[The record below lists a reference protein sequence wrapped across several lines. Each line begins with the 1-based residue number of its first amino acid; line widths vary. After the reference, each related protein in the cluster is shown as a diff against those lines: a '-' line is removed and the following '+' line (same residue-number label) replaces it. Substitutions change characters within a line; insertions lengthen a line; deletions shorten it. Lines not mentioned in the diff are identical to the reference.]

1 MIKEYHNVKSVEG
14 PLLFVEGVSGIGY
27 DEIVEVETENGT
39 KKRGK
44 ILEIS
49 ENLACIQIFES
60 TMGLDT
66 LGTKVRFFGETV
78 KIALATEMI
87 GRVFDGAGR
96 PISGPKVVA
105 EMKAD
110 INGMPLNP
118 TARESPKDFIQTGI
132 SAIDGMN
139 SLVRGQKLPI
149 FSGAGLPHNQLA
161 AQIAR
166 QATVQGA
173 GEKDVDVDA
182 KFCVVFCAM
191 GITFE
196 EADFFMRD
204 FEESGAIENAVL
216 FLNLCDSPAIERL
229 ITPRVALT
237 TAEFLAYKH
246 DYHVLVIL
254 TDMTNYCEALR
265 EVSASRN
272 EVPGRRGYPGYMYTD
287 LATLYERAGRVKGVK
302 GTITQIPILTM
313 PNDDITHPVAD
324 LTGYI
329 TEGQIVLNRKIYQ
342 GGITPPINVLPSL
355 SRLMSHGIGEGKTRE
370 DHHDV
375 SNQLYS
381 AYAQGKE
388 IREIVSVIG
397 EESLSDTDYKYLEF
411 AKEFEAKFLSQ
422 GFQVNRSI
430 EETLDIAWKLFSII
444 PRGELKRIDGAF
456 VEKRLSGSGNGNG
469 SGGKVA

>member
-1 MIKEYHNVKSVEG
+1 MIKEYHNVRSVEG
-14 PLLFVEGVSGIGY
+14 PLLFVEGVSDVGY
-27 DEIVEVETENGT
+27 GEIVEVETSEGVR
-39 KKRGK
+39 KRGK

-49 ENLACIQIFES
+49 ENLACVQIFES

-66 LGTKVRFFGETV
+66 IGTKVRFFGETF
-78 KIALATEMI
+78 KIPLARDMV

-96 PISGPKVVA
+96 PLTGPRVVA
-105 EMKAD
+105 EVKED
-110 INGMPLNP
+110 VNGMSLNP
-118 TARESPKDFIQTGI
+118 AARESPRDFIQTGI

-139 SLVRGQKLPI
+139 SLVMGQKLPI
-149 FSGAGLPHNQLA
+149 FSGAGLPHNDIA

-166 QATVQGA
+166 QACVRGK
-173 GEKDVDVDA
+173 GNEKVR
-182 KFCVVFCAM
+182 FCVVFCAM

-204 FEESGAIENAVL
+204 FEESGAIENAVM

-229 ITPRVALT
+229 ITPRVALSA
-237 TAEFLAYKH
+237 AEFLAYKH

-287 LATLYERAGRVKGVK
+287 LASIYERAGRVKGAK

-329 TEGQIVLNRKIYQ
+329 TEGQIVLNRRMHQ
-342 GGITPPINVLPSL
+342 AGISPPINVLPSL
-355 SRLMSHGIGEGKTRE
+355 SRLMSNGIGEDKTRE
-370 DHHDV
+370 DHRNV
-375 SNQLYS
+375 SNQLYG
-381 AYAQGKE
+381 AYAQGRE
-388 IREIVSVIG
+388 VREIVSVIG
-397 EESLSDTDYKYLEF
+397 EESLSEVDYKNLEF
-411 AKEFEAKFLSQ
+411 AQNFEKRFLCQEFYD
-422 GFQVNRSI
+422 NRTI
-430 EETLDIAWKLFSII
+430 EETLDIGWELFSGL
-444 PRGELKRIDGAF
+444 PRTELKRLAPEFI
-456 VEKRLSGSGNGNG
+456 EKYGLKDKDNG
-469 SGGKVA
+469 GGKNE

>member
-27 DEIVEVETENGT
+27 GEIVEIESESGV

-49 ENLACIQIFES
+49 ENLACVQIFES

-66 LGTKVRFFGETV
+66 RGTKVKFFGETV
-78 KIALATEMI
+78 KVALSVDML
-87 GRVFDGAGR
+87 GRVFDGSGR
-96 PISGPKVVA
+96 PLFGPKVVA
-105 EMKAD
+105 EAKED
-110 INGMPLNP
+110 VNGMPLNP
-118 TARESPKDFIQTGI
+118 ASRESPKDFIQTGI

-139 SLVRGQKLPI
+139 SLVMGQKLPI
-149 FSGAGLPHNQLA
+149 FSGAGLPHNYLA

-166 QATVQGA
+166 QASVRG
-173 GEKDVDVDA
+173 KNNVN
-182 KFCVVFCAM
+182 FCVVFCAM

-196 EADFFMRD
+196 EADFFVKD

-237 TAEFLAYKH
+237 CAEFLAYKH

-287 LATLYERAGRVKGVK
+287 LASIYERAGRVKGSK
-302 GTITQIPILTM
+302 GSITQIPILTM

-329 TEGQIVLNRKIYQ
+329 TEGQIILERRLQ
-342 GGITPPINVLPSL
+342 QAGISPPISVLPSL
-355 SRLMSHGIGEGKTRE
+355 SRLMGNGTGPEKTRD
-370 DHHDV
+370 DHRDV

-381 AYAQGKE
+381 AYAQGRE

-397 EESLSDTDYKYLEF
+397 EESLDDVDYKYLEF
-411 AKEFEAKFLSQ
+411 AREFEARFLGQ
-422 GFQVNRSI
+422 GFSDNRTI
-430 EETLDIAWKLFSII
+430 EDTLGIGWNLFSIL
-444 PRGELKRIDGAF
+444 PESELKRIAPELI
-456 VEKRLSGSGNGNG
+456 EKYFKRSM
-469 SGGKVA
+469 

>member
-1 MIKEYHNVKSVEG
+1 MIREYHNVKSVEG
-14 PLLFVEGVSGIGY
+14 PLLFVEGVSGAGY
-27 DEIVEVETENGT
+27 GEIVEVETEDGVI
-39 KKRGK
+39 KRGK

-49 ENLACIQIFES
+49 ENIACVQIFES

-66 LGTKVRFFGETV
+66 KGTKVRFFGKTFRIPLSRDMV
-78 KIALATEMI
+78 
-87 GRVFDGAGR
+87 GRVFDGSGK
-96 PISGPKVVA
+96 PLFGPKVVA
-105 EMKAD
+105 SVKED
-110 INGMPLNP
+110 VNGMSLNP
-118 TARESPKDFIQTGI
+118 AARESPADFIQTGI

-139 SLVRGQKLPI
+139 SLVMGQKLPI
-149 FSGAGLPHNQLA
+149 FSGAGLPHNEIA

-166 QATVQGA
+166 QACVRGK
-173 GEKDVDVDA
+173 GNDKVN
-182 KFCVVFCAM
+182 FCVVFCAM

-204 FEESGAIENAVL
+204 FEDSGAIENAVM

-237 TAEFLAYKH
+237 CAEYLAYKH

-287 LATLYERAGRVKGVK
+287 LASIYERAGRVKGAK

-329 TEGQIVLNRKIYQ
+329 TEGQIVLNRRMHLS
-342 GGITPPINVLPSL
+342 GISPPINVLPSL
-355 SRLMSHGIGEGKTRE
+355 SRLMSNGIGADKTRE
-370 DHHDV
+370 DHRNV

-381 AYAQGKE
+381 AYAQGRDV
-388 IREIVSVIG
+388 REIVSVIG
-397 EESLSDTDYKYLEF
+397 EESLSDVDYKNLEF
-411 AKEFEAKFLSQ
+411 ADKFEKMFLCQKFYD
-422 GFQVNRSI
+422 NRRI
-430 EETLDIAWKLFSII
+430 EDTLDIGWKLFSIL
-444 PRGELKRIDGAF
+444 PRSELKRLPSEFI
-456 VEKRLSGSGNGNG
+456 EKYGR
-469 SGGKVA
+469 GKNE

>member
-1 MIKEYHNVKSVEG
+1 MIKEYCNVRSVEG
-14 PLLFVEGVSGIGY
+14 PLLFVEGVSGVGY
-27 DEIVEVETENGT
+27 GEIVEVETSSGVL
-39 KKRGK
+39 KRGK

-49 ENLACIQIFES
+49 ENIACVQIFES

-66 LGTKVRFFGETV
+66 KGTRVRFFGETFKV
-78 KIALATEMI
+78 ALSLDMV

-105 EMKAD
+105 EVKED
-110 INGMPLNP
+110 VNGRSLNP
-118 TARESPKDFIQTGI
+118 TARESPKDFIQTGV

-139 SLVRGQKLPI
+139 SLVMGQKLPI
-149 FSGAGLPHNQLA
+149 FSGAGLPHNELA

-166 QATVQGA
+166 QAVVK
-173 GEKDVDVDA
+173 GEGNEDV

-196 EADFFMRD
+196 EADFFVRNFD
-204 FEESGAIENAVL
+204 ESGAIENVVM
-216 FLNLCDSPAIERL
+216 FLNLSDSPAIERL

-272 EVPGRRGYPGYMYTD
+272 EVPGRRGSPGYMYTD
-287 LATLYERAGRVKGVK
+287 LASIYERAGRVKGAK

-329 TEGQIVLNRKIYQ
+329 TEGQIVLNRKMHQ
-342 GGITPPINVLPSL
+342 AGITPPINVLPSL
-355 SRLMSHGIGEGKTRE
+355 SRLMGNGIGAGKTRE
-370 DHHDV
+370 DHHSV

-381 AYAQGKE
+381 AYSEGKD

-397 EESLSDTDYKYLEF
+397 EESLSDVDYKYLTF
-411 AKEFEAKFLSQ
+411 AREFEEKFLCQKSSE
-422 GFQVNRSI
+422 NRTI
-430 EETLDIAWKLFSII
+430 DDTLDIGWKLFSGL
-444 PRGELKRIDGAF
+444 PKSELKRIPDEIVAKHLKESKEGAR
-456 VEKRLSGSGNGNG
+456 E
-469 SGGKVA
+469 

>member
-1 MIKEYHNVKSVEG
+1 MIKEYHNIKSVEG

-27 DEIVEVETENGT
+27 GEIVEVETESGAL
-39 KKRGK
+39 KRGK

-49 ENLACIQIFES
+49 ENLACIQIFET

-66 LGTKVRFFGETV
+66 LGTKVRFYGETV
-78 KIALATEMI
+78 KVGLSVDML
-87 GRVFDGAGR
+87 GRVFDGSGR
-96 PISGPKVVA
+96 ALNGPKVVA
-105 EMKAD
+105 EVKED
-110 INGMPLNP
+110 VNGMSLNP

-139 SLVRGQKLPI
+139 SLVMGQKLPI

-166 QATVQGA
+166 QAAVRGK
-173 GEKDVDVDA
+173 GNEDV

-196 EADFFMRD
+196 EADFFIKD
-204 FEESGAIENAVL
+204 FEGSGAIENTVL
-216 FLNLCDSPAIERL
+216 FLNLSDSPAIERL

-287 LATLYERAGRVKGVK
+287 LASIYERAGRVNGAKGS
-302 GTITQIPILTM
+302 ITQIPILTM

-329 TEGQIVLNRKIYQ
+329 TEGQIVLNRKMYQ
-342 GGITPPINVLPSL
+342 SGIAPPINVMPSL
-355 SRLMSHGIGEGKTRE
+355 SRLMGNGIGMKKTRE
-370 DHHDV
+370 DHGDV
-375 SNQLYS
+375 SDQLYS
-381 AYAQGKE
+381 AYARGKE

-397 EESLSDTDYKYLEF
+397 EESLGDEDYKFLDF
-411 AKEFEAKFLSQ
+411 ARLFEDRFLCQ
-422 GFQVNRSI
+422 KAYDNRSI
-430 EETLDIAWKLFSII
+430 EDTLDIGWKLFSTI
-444 PRGELKRIDGAF
+444 PRSELKRISPQFIEKYLSRDGA
-456 VEKRLSGSGNGNG
+456 EHE
-469 SGGKVA
+469 

>member
-14 PLLFVEGVSGIGY
+14 PLLFVEGVSDVGY
-27 DEIVEVETENGT
+27 GEIVEVETSDGVR
-39 KKRGK
+39 KRGK

-49 ENLACIQIFES
+49 ENIACVQIFES

-66 LGTKVRFFGETV
+66 LGTKVRFFGETF
-78 KIALATEMI
+78 KIPLSRDMV
-87 GRVFDGAGR
+87 GRMFDGAGR
-96 PISGPKVVA
+96 PISGPRVVA
-105 EMKAD
+105 DAKED
-110 INGMPLNP
+110 VNGMSLNP
-118 TARESPKDFIQTGI
+118 AARESPADFIQTGI

-139 SLVRGQKLPI
+139 SLVMGQKLPI
-149 FSGAGLPHNQLA
+149 FSGAGLPHNDIA

-166 QATVQGA
+166 QACVRGN
-173 GEKDVDVDA
+173 KDVR
-182 KFCVVFCAM
+182 FCVVFCAM

-204 FEESGAIENAVL
+204 FEESGAIENAVM

-237 TAEFLAYKH
+237 CAEYLAYKH

-287 LATLYERAGRVKGVK
+287 LASIYERAGRVKGAK

-329 TEGQIVLNRKIYQ
+329 TEGQIVLNRRMHQ
-342 GGITPPINVLPSL
+342 AGISPPINVLPSL
-355 SRLMSHGIGEGKTRE
+355 SRLMSNGIGPDKTRE
-370 DHHDV
+370 DHHNV

-381 AYAQGKE
+381 AYAQGRE
-388 IREIVSVIG
+388 VREIVSVIG
-397 EESLSDTDYKYLEF
+397 EESLSEVDYKNLEF
-411 AKEFEAKFLSQ
+411 ANKFEKTFLCQKFYD
-422 GFQVNRSI
+422 NRTI
-430 EETLDIAWKLFSII
+430 DKTLDIGWDLFSVL
-444 PRGELKRIDGAF
+444 PRSELKRLSPEFI
-456 VEKRLSGSGNGNG
+456 EKYSRKDKDDK
-469 SGGKVA
+469 GKS